1 MIAPE
6 LASLAVPVDSLTQL
20 PGNPRRGDEES
31 VRRSYV
37 AFGQQKPIVVQHR
50 GAEIVVIDGN
60 TQHRVA
66 AGLGW
71 PAIAVSEFAIEDPP
85 GSGQFRAGTIAEAD
99 AYALAVNRT
108 ADLGTYDDG
117 ALVTLLQSLDDDLRN
132 VTSYSDDDLSVLLRS
147 VGAAEKAGLT
157 DPDDVPE
164 SAPPVTKPGDLWLL
178 GEHRVLCG
186 DSTVPTDV
194 ARLMDG
200 AAPALLVTDP
210 PYGVE
215 LDMEWRDRAGHDEM
229 APAERSYM
237 KRAMAGQGI
246 SGDTRGDW
254 SAAFALVPSLH
265 VAYVWHATPHMLEV
279 GAGLMSIGFELRQQ
293 IIWVKTVAAMSRSAY
308 HWKHEPC
315 WYAVRKGTTANWI
328 GSRDQTTV
336 WEAASPKH
344 IMGGSKEEKLDHP
357 TQKPVALMTQAI
369 ANHEGD
375 VYDPFLGSGTTLMA
389 AELVGRACYGVEIEP
404 RYVDIVARRYQDF
417 TGTKPV
423 LESTG
428 EPHDFTK
435 E

>member
-6 LASLAVPVDSLTQL
+6 LEPFAVDVDSLTELQ
-20 PGNPRRGDEES
+20 GNPRRGDVEA
-31 VRRSYV
+31 VKRSYA
-37 AFGQQKPIVVQHR
+37 AFGQQKPIKVQRR
-50 GAEIVVIDGN
+50 GSELVVIDGN
-60 TQHRVA
+60 HQLRA
-66 AGLGW
+66 ARELGW
-71 PAIAVSEFAIEDPP
+71 DKIAATPFVMDD
-85 GSGQFRAGTIAEAD
+85 GNGGTREATVAEAN
-99 AYALAVNRT
+99 AYALAANHT
-108 ADLGTYDDG
+108 SDLGTYDE
-117 ALVTLLQSLDDDLRN
+117 AELLAMMQSVYLND
-132 VTSYSDDDLSVLLRS
+132 VSMFEATSYSESDLL
-147 VGAAEKAGLT
+147 GAGDPPLT

-164 SAPPVTKPGDLWLL
+164 PPVTPVTKSGDLWLL
-178 GEHRVLCG
+178 GKHRVLCG
-186 DSTVPTDV
+186 DSTVPSDV

-215 LDMEWRDRAGHDEM
+215 LDMEWRDRAGHNEM

-254 SAAFALVPSLH
+254 SGAFALVPSLH
-265 VAYVWHATPHMLEV
+265 VAYVWHATSHMLEV
-279 GAGLMSIGFELRQQ
+279 GAGLVTIGFELRQQ

-315 WYAVRKGTTANWI
+315 WYAVRRGTTANWI

-428 EPHDFTK
+428 EPHDFT
-435 E
+435 